1 MSLKPEIIFSFFLHA
16 WSFFQIFSKCK
27 TITCAGESECTLVQM
42 IKYAVQELQTEQ
54 LFDCL
59 YYQIYVLL

>member
-1 MSLKPEIIFSFFLHA
+1 MHFLKNVKP
-16 WSFFQIFSKCK
+16 
-27 TITCAGESECTLVQM
+27 LVQM